1 MKIQFKIALVSL
13 LVVLAAGCSTFPP
26 EPIVDYNPDY
36 NFSGIRTYRIVHDE
50 SVNSMTL
57 EGARI
62 EKAIKNEM
70 AMKGV
75 QEVASGEDM
84 QLRFML
90 VLKEKQDIQTYDRF
104 YGGGFYNCWRCGYGG
119 FATTDI
125 QVREYTEGQLVI
137 DMVDPKLKRSIWHTV
152 STGRIKEKI
161 TPQERNERI
170 QAIVASM
177 FSHYPPGADT
187 P

>member
-1 MKIQFKIALVSL
+1 MKFQIQGAVVALLL
-13 LVVLAAGCSTFPP
+13 LVVTGCSTFPP

-36 NFSGIRTYRIVHDE
+36 KFSGIQTYRIVHDE
-50 SVNSMTL
+50 SVNSLTL

-75 QEVASGEDM
+75 REVTSGEDI

-90 VLKEKQDIQTYDRF
+90 VLREKQDIQTYDRF

-119 FATTDI
+119 GFATTEV
-125 QVREYTEGQLVI
+125 QVRDYTEGQLVI
-137 DMVDPKLKRSIWHTV
+137 DMVDPTLKRSIWHTV
-152 STGRIKEKI
+152 STGRVQEKI
-161 TPQERNERI
+161 TPQERDQRI
-170 QAIVASM
+170 QAIVGSM
-177 FSHYPPGADT
+177 FSHFPPT
-187 P
+187 QP